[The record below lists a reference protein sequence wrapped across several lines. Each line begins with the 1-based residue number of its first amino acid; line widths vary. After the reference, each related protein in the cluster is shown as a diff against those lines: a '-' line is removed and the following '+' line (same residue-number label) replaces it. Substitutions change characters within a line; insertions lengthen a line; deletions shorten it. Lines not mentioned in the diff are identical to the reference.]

1 MQQVSNGVTLVSTQS
16 SPTPWWRERW
26 PWLLM
31 AGPALAIV
39 GCVITITLAFSN
51 FGDQAIADGG
61 LKRGLVVEQNSG
73 TQPATQAR

>member
-16 SPTPWWRERW
+16 SETPWWRERW

-31 AGPALAIV
+31 AGPALAII
-39 GCVITITLAFSN
+39 GCVITITLAFSS

-61 LKRGLVVEQNSG
+61 LKRGLVVEQPSG
-73 TQPATQAR
+73 PQPATQVR